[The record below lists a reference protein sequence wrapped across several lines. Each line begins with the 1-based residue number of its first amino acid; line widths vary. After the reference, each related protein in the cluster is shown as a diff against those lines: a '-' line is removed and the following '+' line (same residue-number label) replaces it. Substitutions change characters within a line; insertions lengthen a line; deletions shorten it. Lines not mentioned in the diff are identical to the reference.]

1 MKYNELISFEPIES
15 VVQLRDANS
24 ESSARKH
31 VSSYVI
37 SKEMC
42 QRLSEV
48 VIPHLQYHKP
58 HDNKGL
64 LIVGNYGT
72 GKSHLLSVLSTIAE
86 NAELLSL
93 ITDST
98 VREAAQQIAGQFKVI
113 RLEIGS
119 TEMPFREIITSA
131 LEKNLE
137 DMNVSFRFPEANQQY
152 ENKTAFEQLMGVF
165 HKQFPKH
172 GLLIVVDEL
181 LDYLRSR
188 SDQPLILDLGFL
200 RELGEVCKDLQFRF
214 IAGVQE
220 AIFESGRFAHVADSI
235 RRVKDRF
242 QQVRIASTDVKFV
255 VANRLLNK
263 TAEQTA
269 KIREYLEPF
278 CQVLRKHDGK
288 DGRFCPA
295 FPHASRLHRDIRAY
309 SHRRKAWRAS
319 NHFRYDQKPAQ
330 PGCP

>member
-15 VVQLRDANS
+15 VVQLRDANR
-24 ESSARKH
+24 EASARKH

-72 GKSHLLSVLSTIAE
+72 GKSHLLSVLSSIAE

-119 TEMPFREIITSA
+119 TEMPFREIITTA
-131 LEKNLE
+131 LEKSLE
-137 DMNVSFRFPEANQQY
+137 DLNVSFRFPEGEPAVREQNRVR
-152 ENKTAFEQLMGVF
+152 TA
-165 HKQFPKH
+165 H
-172 GLLIVVDEL
+172 GRIPSDNFLI
-181 LDYLRSR
+181 
-188 SDQPLILDLGFL
+188 
-200 RELGEVCKDLQFRF
+200 
-214 IAGVQE
+214 
-220 AIFESGRFAHVADSI
+220 
-235 RRVKDRF
+235 
-242 QQVRIASTDVKFV
+242 TDF
-255 VANRLLNK
+255 
-263 TAEQTA
+263 
-269 KIREYLEPF
+269 
-278 CQVLRKHDGK
+278 
-288 DGRFCPA
+288 
-295 FPHASRLHRDIRAY
+295 
-309 SHRRKAWRAS
+309 
-319 NHFRYDQKPAQ
+319 
-330 PGCP
+330 